1 MTAAGL
7 RLRRLDKMCT
17 YTYVGRYTWMQ
28 TQKNAVRGR
37 LSKHSFV
44 ARRLT
49 FITDDILRRGPL
61 TIMFIVFIVA
71 VVVLSARPWGHS
83 AGGRR
88 KA

>member
-1 MTAAGL
+1 MTKCVHIPTLVDIRGC
-7 RLRRLDKMCT
+7 RHK
-17 YTYVGRYTWMQ
+17 
-28 TQKNAVRGR
+28 KNAVRRR